1 MMQEIAK
8 WFVIGGFVLVFTGM
22 LLIMFDGM

>member
-8 WFVIGGFVLVFTGM
+8 WFVIGGLVLVFTGM

>member
-8 WFVIGGFVLVFTGM
+8 RFVIGGFVLLFTGM